1 VLKRSLLLLLAT
13 LLTTPLTG
21 LLLTAI
27 AVVTTARADT
37 LWLGYLDPQIST
49 SVVAIDSTNNS
60 QLQHLNDRY
69 GTGFGFG
76 QFRVS
81 LTTNADGTK
90 TFETEWNDGFVPP
103 QGGTIWLYGSWQGA
117 ATASGTITLPSIYQV
132 NENRSGAFTIMGEIF
147 LCGIGQIFCDNYYV
161 GGGTLVGT
169 QHISTGNLFTDTITL
184 TGLAPGQPFTIN
196 EVFSFSQD
204 RCCIAGLPQGDAG
217 AAILTTPSGDPP
229 VGVPAPVVGAGW
241 PALMLGLTGLEW
253 LRRRRQRATK

>member
-1 VLKRSLLLLLAT
+1 
-13 LLTTPLTG
+13 
-21 LLLTAI
+21 
-27 AVVTTARADT
+27 
-37 LWLGYLDPQIST
+37 
-49 SVVAIDSTNNS
+49 
-60 QLQHLNDRY
+60 
-69 GTGFGFG
+69 
-76 QFRVS
+76 
-81 LTTNADGTK
+81 
-90 TFETEWNDGFVPP
+90 
-103 QGGTIWLYGSWQGA
+103 
-117 ATASGTITLPSIYQV
+117 
-132 NENRSGAFTIMGEIF
+132 MGEIF